1 MSCKK
6 YILSDDEITKICAT
20 FMVLE
25 SASFELKVVIGGTDL
40 IGPQVDAVVAQLN
53 RIDGAL
59 HDIYPIVN
67 ELIHLQGKEEE

>member
-1 MSCKK
+1 MNCRK

-20 FMVLE
+20 YIVLE
-25 SASFELKVVIGGTDL
+25 TASLELKVVIGGTD
-40 IGPQVDAVVAQLN
+40 IAEQRVDAVVAQLS

-67 ELIHLQGKEEE
+67 ELIHLQGKEDE

>member
-20 FMVLE
+20 YIVLE
-25 SASFELKVVIGGTDL
+25 TASLELKAVIGGTDL
-40 IGPQVDAVVAQLN
+40 AKQHVDSVVAQLN

-59 HDIYPIVN
+59 QEIYPIVK
-67 ELIHLQGKEEE
+67 ELIHLQGKEED

>member
-20 FMVLE
+20 YIILE
-25 SASFELKVVIGGTDL
+25 TASLELKAVIGGTDL
-40 IGPQVDAVVAQLN
+40 IGPQVDAVVAQLS

-59 HDIYPIVN
+59 HDIHPIVN
-67 ELIHLQGKEEE
+67 ELIHLQGKEDD

>member
-1 MSCKK
+1 MRCKK

-20 FMVLE
+20 YIMLE
-25 SASFELKVVIGGTDL
+25 TASLELKAVIGGADL
-40 IGPQVDAVVAQLN
+40 VEQHVDAVVAQLN

>member
-1 MSCKK
+1 MTCRK
-6 YILSDDEITKICAT
+6 YILSDDEITKICST
-20 FMVLE
+20 YIILE
-25 SASFELKVVIGGTDL
+25 AASLELKAVIGGTDL
-40 IGPQVDAVVAQLN
+40 IQQHVDAVVAQLN

>member
-1 MSCKK
+1 MNCRK

-20 FMVLE
+20 YIILE
-25 SASFELKVVIGGTDL
+25 TASLELKVVIGGTD
-40 IGPQVDAVVAQLN
+40 IAEQRVDAVVAQLS

>member
-1 MSCKK
+1 VNCRK

-20 FMVLE
+20 YIILE
-25 SASFELKVVIGGTDL
+25 TASLELKVVIGGTD
-40 IGPQVDAVVAQLN
+40 IAEQRVDAVVAQLS